1 MRISVLYV
9 IDTLEL
15 GSRGRQRFLDRPWAW
30 IGASVSRAELTAV
43 WQLARR
49 LQSGESPAEILVADG
64 GSSIMLRHL
73 IAGEFDS
80 EYRLSLRMVHILDP
94 LASSSRIRTLLG
106 KLRTNVWQRR
116 ERLDRLY
123 GRPRSQVGYAG
134 LRLWRLID
142 LAVQVADSLR
152 VDWRVRRRGE

>member
-9 IDTLEL
+9 TDTLEV
-15 GSRGRQRFLDRPWAW
+15 GSRGRQRLLDRSWAW

-49 LQSGESPAEILVADG
+49 LQSKESPAEILAAHG

-80 EYRLSLRMVHILDP
+80 ECRLSLRMVRNLDP
-94 LASSSRIRTLLG
+94 LAVSSRIRTLLG
-106 KLRTNVWQRR
+106 KLRTKLCQRR
-116 ERLDRLY
+116 ERLALRQTAITGRLCEIAAVASDRSRRAGGRLAA
-123 GRPRSQVGYAG
+123 GRPARSSPG
-134 LRLWRLID
+134 
-142 LAVQVADSLR
+142 
-152 VDWRVRRRGE
+152 